1 MQHCARESGAPHDWQ
16 NDLLTTR
23 MSKEK
28 QKWSEGLGEHQLSDA
43 VPIRPERILKEV
55 RTVLPRNGIILT
67 DVGWNK
73 NGVGQQFPIYEP
85 QTHLPP
91 GGLATMGFGPAAAVG
106 AKLGAP
112 DKAVLA
118 LVGDGAFGS
127 VSAVLATAVENDLGI
142 VWLVMNN
149 YGYGVITGLQQAAF
163 GRDAGTKFRKA
174 SSGENYNPDFAML
187 AKSYGAE
194 GVRID
199 EPGQLKPALE
209 KALASGKPTVLD
221 VIMDPNVFVP
231 TTGYW
236 DIKDI
241 FQGKF

>member
-1 MQHCARESGAPHDWQ
+1 
-16 NDLLTTR
+16 
-23 MSKEK
+23 
-28 QKWSEGLGEHQLSDA
+28 
-43 VPIRPERILKEV
+43 
-55 RTVLPRNGIILT
+55 
-67 DVGWNK
+67 
-73 NGVGQQFPIYEP
+73 
-85 QTHLPP
+85 
-91 GGLATMGFGPAAAVG
+91 MGFGPAAAVG

-149 YGYGVITGLQQAAF
+149 YGYGVITGLQKAAF
-163 GRDAGTKFRKA
+163 GRATGTEFRKA
-174 SSGENYNPDFAML
+174 SSGEIYNPDFAML

-194 GVRID
+194 GFRIED
-199 EPGQLKPALE
+199 PKQLKSTLE

-231 TTGYW
+231 TTGHW
-236 DIKDI
+236 DVKDI